1 MWKELSSP
9 WEWKRYDMILAGI
22 NLWYFP
28 FNLFPYLHSSQ
39 VKSGY
44 NFSNIRKTSLDILLE
59 ELKWDTLPKTS
70 IEPIQKKI
78 LQILE
83 KEQILKTLYTPK
95 IDILIDKNIKNTS
108 LQEYIP
114 NKSLR
119 SEIFNNMY
127 ILDKK
132 IINFENKSLKNFL
145 IFIIEKLN
153 D

>member
-1 MWKELSSP
+1 
-9 WEWKRYDMILAGI
+9 MILAGI

-39 VKSGY
+39 VKNWY

-59 ELKWDTLPKTS
+59 ELKWDTLPNTR
-70 IEPIQKKI
+70 IEPIQSKV

-95 IDILIDKNIKNTS
+95 TSILIDKNIKNTQ
-108 LQEYIP
+108 LKEYIP
-114 NKSLR
+114 NKSIR
-119 SEIFNNMY
+119 SEILSNMY

-145 IFIIEKLN
+145 SFLIKKLN